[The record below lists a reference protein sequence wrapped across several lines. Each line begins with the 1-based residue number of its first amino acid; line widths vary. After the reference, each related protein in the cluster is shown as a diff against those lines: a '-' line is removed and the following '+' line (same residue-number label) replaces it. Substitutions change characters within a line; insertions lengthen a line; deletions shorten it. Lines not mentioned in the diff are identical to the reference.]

1 MMHSIGTYMQKE
13 EEEVRASSRY
23 SSEKVFELR
32 EASLRLLLLYP
43 EFQYL
48 GPVGQGFERQNEV
61 PSRLPSSTPRS

>member
-13 EEEVRASSRY
+13 EEEQVRASSRY

-43 EFQYL
+43 EFQACYSL
-48 GPVGQGFERQNEV
+48 W
-61 PSRLPSSTPRS
+61 